1 MHARW
6 LGILLVVALVVLAG
20 VAVWGYGLQNRVA
33 EVDAFC
39 REQPASS
46 ICGGESPSA
55 SGQSSSPASPSASGP
70 PGTPGATASGDPA
83 VGGAIWMPPQSS
95 DTASVVIAATNSA
108 DEGKARADVVV
119 EGSADGE
126 INAAMAE
133 LATGGGGEVAL
144 LEGRYEIDAPIVMN
158 GDGLGLV
165 GVNVGNA
172 AGYAEEALG
181 SQIVPSD
188 AFPGN
193 EFLLHA
199 TPEAYGPLISL
210 IHLDGLDRAQGM
222 NIEGKRPTVSLN
234 AVTQS
239 SGVGIRFAG
248 ASVGE
253 RPYDG
258 YVLFNRVF
266 DGAGIGILNDERSGD
281 MLIEGNIVFRMG
293 DDGFRCY
300 GASEMY
306 RVNHAYEN
314 EGVGLRIIPG
324 CVRTRL
330 SSNKWEGNTQGG
342 VSIEGG
348 AGFTI
353 VGDTFAHNESGAANA
368 GAHLQLGVRGGTAT
382 SGVLAWGLS
391 FGKGDDE
398 NPYLIRVGASADD
411 IHIGPMFSSGGYTD
425 EPILVEP
432 GAQVEF
438 YGPVSDPIVDE

>member
-1 MHARW
+1 
-6 LGILLVVALVVLAG
+6 
-20 VAVWGYGLQNRVA
+20 
-33 EVDAFC
+33 
-39 REQPASS
+39 
-46 ICGGESPSA
+46 
-55 SGQSSSPASPSASGP
+55 
-70 PGTPGATASGDPA
+70 
-83 VGGAIWMPPQSS
+83 MPPQSS
-95 DTASVVIAATNSA
+95 DTASIVIAATNSTPQ
-108 DEGKARADVVV
+108 GKERADVVV
-119 EGSADGE
+119 EGTADDE

-133 LATGGGGEVAL
+133 LATIGGGEVAL
-144 LEGRYEIDAPIVMN
+144 LEGRYEVAAPIVMN

-165 GVNVGNA
+165 GVNVGNG
-172 AGYAEEALG
+172 AGYAEDALG

-188 AFPGN
+188 SFPN
-193 EFLLHA
+193 NDFLLRA

-210 IHLDGLDRAQGM
+210 IHLDGSDRAQGM

-248 ASVGE
+248 VSVGD

-266 DGAGIGILNDERSGD
+266 DGAGVGILNDERSGD

-293 DDGFRCY
+293 DDGFRCH

-314 EGVGLRIIPG
+314 AGMGLRIIPG

-330 SSNKWEGNTQGG
+330 SSNKWEGNAQGG

-348 AGFTI
+348 SGFTI
-353 VGDTFAHNESGAANA
+353 IGDTFAHNETSAAGAD
-368 GAHLQLGVRGGTAT
+368 AHLQLGVRGRTAT

-411 IHIGPMFSSGGYTD
+411 IHIGPMFSSGGYTRQ
-425 EPILVEP
+425 PILVEP
-432 GAQVEF
+432 GGQVEF
-438 YGPVSDPIVDE
+438 YGPTADPIVNE

>member
-1 MHARW
+1 MQPRT
-6 LGILLVVALVVLAG
+6 LGILLLAAVIVLAG
-20 VAVWGYGLQNRVA
+20 VAAWGYGLQNRVA

-39 REQPASS
+39 REQPDSS
-46 ICGGESPSA
+46 ICGASPNPSGLASALPSPVA
-55 SGQSSSPASPSASGP
+55 SGSL
-70 PGTPGATASGDPA
+70 TPVPTPSGDPA

-95 DTASVVIAATNSA
+95 DTASIVIAATNST
-108 DEGKARADVVV
+108 EQGKGRADVVV
-119 EGSADGE
+119 EGTADDE

-133 LATGGGGEVAL
+133 LATIGGGEVAL
-144 LEGRYEIDAPIVMN
+144 LEGRYEVGSPIVID

-165 GVNVGNA
+165 GVNVGNG
-172 AGYAEEALG
+172 AGYAEDALG

-188 AFPGN
+188 NFPN
-193 EFLLHA
+193 NDFLLRA
-199 TPEAYGPLISL
+199 TPDAYGPIISL

-248 ASVGE
+248 VSVGD

-266 DGAGIGILNDERSGD
+266 DGAGVGILNDERSGD

-293 DDGFRCY
+293 GDGFRCH

-314 EGVGLRIIPG
+314 AGMGLRIIPG

-330 SSNKWEGNTQGG
+330 SSNKWEGNAQGG

-348 AGFTI
+348 SGFTI
-353 VGDTFAHNESGAANA
+353 VGDTFAHNEVGAAGA
-368 GAHLQLGVRGGTAT
+368 DAHLQLGVRGGTVT

-425 EPILVEP
+425 QPILVEP
-432 GAQVEF
+432 GGQVEF
-438 YGPVSDPIVDE
+438 YGSTADPIVNE